1 MGEKARGF
9 DKKWIQTYMLIFIV
23 IGLGVILSFISSN
36 FLTVTNLLN
45 VVRQIAVNGILAIG
59 MTIVC
64 LTGGIDL
71 SVGSI
76 VAFSGII

>member
-36 FLTVTNLLN
+36 FLTE
-45 VVRQIAVNGILAIG
+45 
-59 MTIVC
+59 
-64 LTGGIDL
+64 
-71 SVGSI
+71 
-76 VAFSGII
+76 

>member
-1 MGEKARGF
+1 MGEKTKGF

-45 VVRQIAVNGILAIG
+45 VVRQIAVNGIL
-59 MTIVC
+59 
-64 LTGGIDL
+64 LL
-71 SVGSI
+71 E
-76 VAFSGII
+76 